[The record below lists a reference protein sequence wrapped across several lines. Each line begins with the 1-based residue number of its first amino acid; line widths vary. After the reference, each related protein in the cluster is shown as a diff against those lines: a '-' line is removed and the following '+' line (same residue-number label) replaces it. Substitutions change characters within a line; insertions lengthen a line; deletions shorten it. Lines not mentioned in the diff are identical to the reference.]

1 VADALTKLWKTSLRC
16 YETVDFEVVKI
27 NNTTKRRNKMKKS
40 TLACIA
46 LLLVA
51 GCAQK
56 PDAIAPAY
64 VTPTLYESFS
74 CKQLAAEE
82 ERLNQAYMT
91 ASGQQEQARKND
103 IAGVIL
109 LGLPVSSLSGGNVAP
124 QIANLKG
131 QKDAVRA
138 TMIKKSCS
146 L

>member
-1 VADALTKLWKTSLRC
+1 
-16 YETVDFEVVKI
+16 
-27 NNTTKRRNKMKKS
+27 MKKS
-40 TLACIA
+40 ILACIA
-46 LLLVA
+46 LLLAA

-131 QKDAVRA
+131 QKDAVRS